1 MSLLAGLKP
10 AEPQPCKMGRIIATL
25 EEQDRVILE
34 NALSDFTN
42 WTGAGLTKAI
52 NDRGIEVTRETLHAH
67 RLGRCSCSKI

>member
-25 EEQDRVILE
+25 DNKDREILDA
-34 NALSDFTN
+34 ALSDFTT
-42 WTGAGLTKAI
+42 WTGAGLTKAL
-52 NDRGIEVTRETLHAH
+52 NERGIEITRETLHAH